1 MGNAQKRA
9 FVKGVAIR
17 TGLDYGLW
25 SDDIGDIED
34 IADDL
39 SKHFLQD
46 IKDRILEKVT
56 ALMKRNISED
66 DIAAHNNMS
75 VEEMKGLFSYFTSIN
90 RFERSLDANAYYWV
104 LIDKLSEKL
113 KILKEELYRGYIKN
127 IGGNNTVVCV
137 PDKAVDDLTKGW
149 QHNGLD
155 WQTDTLPSK
164 IEGCT
169 NVILYYGSST
179 YDTEQMSRLIDMV
192 IQDCGAVDIST
203 MTPRELAM
211 LKQGWSNE

>member
-1 MGNAQKRA
+1 M
-9 FVKGVAIR
+9 
-17 TGLDYGLW
+17 
-25 SDDIGDIED
+25 DDFKCRIT
-34 IADDL
+34 DL
-39 SKHFLQD
+39 SRDYKTRQAKLTIATDSNIF
-46 IKDRILEKVT
+46 KDAE
-56 ALMKRNISED
+56 ALFDKD
-66 DIAAHNNMS
+66 LTCHL
-75 VEEMKGLFSYFTSIN
+75 V
-90 RFERSLDANAYYWV
+90 RFRKKRSLDANAYCWV

-113 KILKEELYRGYIKN
+113 NISKEELYRGYIKN

-137 PDKAVDDLTKGW
+137 PDKAVGELIKGW
-149 QHNGLD
+149 QHNGLG

-192 IQDCGAVDIST
+192 IQDCEAVDIST